1 MAENGIFGEI
11 KKLLEDSNQLIRLN
25 MIHLECKMKGETPE
39 GDISDEMAMEGLAL
53 ARSMNSAAMMRV
65 ETVHNILKEQM
76 SQK

>member
-11 KKLLEDSNQLIRLN
+11 EKLLEDSNQLIRLN
-25 MIHLECKMKGETPE
+25 MIHLECKMKGETSE
-39 GDISDEMAMEGLAL
+39 DDISDEMAMEGLAL